1 VTVSCI
7 GLLHCRHLKTVR
19 THLSGLVNAAV
30 IESLDSAKRLTED
43 VWRSFHSGSDVSL
56 ENKQINVLCSL

>member
-1 VTVSCI
+1 MTVSCI

-19 THLSGLVNAAV
+19 THLSGLVNAV
-30 IESLDSAKRLTED
+30 VFESLDSAKRLTED

-56 ENKQINVLCSL
+56 DNKQFNAACTS